1 MSKLPRFDS
10 IDELARFWDTHDLTD
25 YEDGLEEVEEPVF
38 KAKAGMPMK
47 IWLSP
52 KQAAALRRR
61 ARSAGIPQT
70 DLVHDWIN
78 EKLRRRE
85 KENVKT

>member
-25 YEDGLEEVEEPVF
+25 YEDELEEVEEPVF
-38 KAKAGMPMK
+38 KAKVGTAVK
-47 IWLSP
+47 IWLTP

-61 ARSAGIPQT
+61 ARSAGLPQA
-70 DLVHDWIN
+70 DLVREWIT
-78 EKLRRRE
+78 EKLRCEE
-85 KENVKT
+85 KEKAKT